1 MFEFAVC
8 HLASSPP
15 RADASIST
23 HSTMRDPEAPTV
35 DDVPSTPEEEN
46 ALVSLRAALSEEN
59 VVVPRT
65 MCANG
70 GETGALL
77 RYLRARKLDVAKAMA
92 MLRATIAWRAE
103 NDIDA
108 LLSSPLDEDEFRANA
123 AMYPASYHGE
133 DAAGRPVYMERTG
146 SARFAALV
154 QKLGQEGFLRM
165 HLRGME
171 YQYRVLLPSAS
182 VRKNAPVTQMCNV
195 IDVGELSLYD
205 TVSHGE
211 VLAALKNIA
220 AVDADHYPENLGT
233 TLVCNAPWSFTTA
246 WSVVRLFLD
255 AKTQAKFKVLGKG
268 DAQLSALREALG
280 GIEKVPA
287 FLGGECACPGGC
299 VCLDPAREPTE
310 RVLTDAQVRYA
321 RFCIPGEG
329 ETEKDAPGD
338 VAEGIGA
345 LALTGDAG
353 DAAAKNNDAP
363 EP

>member
-1 MFEFAVC
+1 VFDT
-8 HLASSPP
+8 LP
-15 RADASIST
+15 
-23 HSTMRDPEAPTV
+23 MRDPEAATV
-35 DDVPSTPEEEN
+35 DDVPSTPEEET
-46 ALVSLRAALSEEN
+46 ALASFRAALKEEN

-77 RYLRARKLDVAKAMA
+77 RYLRARKLDVTKATS
-92 MLRATIAWRAE
+92 MLRATIAWREE

-146 SARFAALV
+146 SAQFAALV
-154 QKLGQEGFLRM
+154 TKLGQEGFLRM

-182 VRKNAPVTQMCNV
+182 VARNAPITQMCNV

-211 VLAALKNIA
+211 VLRALKAIA
-220 AVDADHYPENLGT
+220 AVDADHYPENLGI
-233 TLVCNAPWSFTTA
+233 TLVCNAPWSFTSA

-255 AKTQAKFKVLGKG
+255 TKTQAKFKVLGKG
-268 DAQLSALREALG
+268 KEQLKALEEALG
-280 GIEKVPA
+280 GIDKVPA
-287 FLGGECACPGGC
+287 FLGGECVCPGGC
-299 VCLDPAREPTE
+299 VCLDPAHEPTE

-321 RFCIPGEG
+321 RFCFANRESRVPE
-329 ETEKDAPGD
+329 DDVPGD
-338 VAEGIGA
+338 VAEGLGA
-345 LALTGDAG
+345 LDLNGDAG
-353 DAAAKNNDAP
+353 DVAAEKDDAP

>member
-1 MFEFAVC
+1 MFFEFAVC

-92 MLRATIAWRAE
+92 MLRATIAWREE
-103 NDIDA
+103 NDIDG
-108 LLSSPLDEDEFRANA
+108 LLSAPLDEDEFRANA

-146 SARFAALV
+146 SAQFAELV
-154 QKLGQEGFLRM
+154 AKLGQEGFLRM

-171 YQYRVLLPSAS
+171 YQYRVLLPDAS
-182 VRKNAPVTQMCNV
+182 VAKNAPITQMCNV

-211 VLAALKNIA
+211 VLAALKKIA

-255 AKTQAKFKVLGKG
+255 AKTQSKFKVLGKG
-268 DAQLSALREALG
+268 DAQLRALGETLG
-280 GIEKVPA
+280 GIDKVPA
-287 FLGGECACPGGC
+287 FLGGKCACPGGC
-299 VCLDPAREPTE
+299 VSVDPAREPTK

-321 RFCIPGEG
+321 RFCFAKDDIPG
-329 ETEKDAPGD
+329 D
-338 VAEGIGA
+338 GA
-345 LALTGDAG
+345 TGDAAEG
-353 DAAAKNNDAP
+353 VGALGNDDAP